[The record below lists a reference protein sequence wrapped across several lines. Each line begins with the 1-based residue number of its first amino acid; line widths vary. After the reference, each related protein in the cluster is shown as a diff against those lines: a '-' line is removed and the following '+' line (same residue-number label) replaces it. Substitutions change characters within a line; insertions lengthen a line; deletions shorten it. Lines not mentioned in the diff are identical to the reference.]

1 MTTRHDPGLRAV
13 ARVREV
19 RERDAETELR
29 DALATERAAQADRA
43 EIEEII
49 AAPAPSEGAALV
61 LVRSA
66 LVDLHEPWRERR
78 AAHEQSVRDSQDAR
92 GRWTQAHARR
102 RAVEQLLER
111 RAAERAA
118 ERARREAAALD
129 DIAGQRWAR
138 QRAAARAD
146 AVHPTTT
153 SQTSQTSQTSTGATA

>member
-1 MTTRHDPGLRAV
+1 MSTRHDPGLHAV

-19 RERDAETELR
+19 RERDAEADLR
-29 DALATERAAQADRA
+29 DALGTQRAAEEARA
-43 EIEEII
+43 EIEGII
-49 AAPAPSEGAALV
+49 AAPAPVDGAALV

-66 LVDLHEPWRERR
+66 LVDLHTPWRERR
-78 AAHEQSVRDSQDAR
+78 AAHEQSVNDALDAR
-92 GRWTQAHARR
+92 GRWIQAHARV

-138 QRAAARAD
+138 QRAAAHRR
-146 AVHPTTT
+146 TG
-153 SQTSQTSQTSTGATA
+153 TGAGA